1 LALQVATE
9 LLADFKDGVY
19 AVRLDGAFDAPIV
32 ISAIAQALDVKE
44 IAAQGTL
51 LVGLKEYLSDKQLLL
66 VLDNF
71 EQVLVAGTVVTEL
84 LASAAQLKVLVTSR
98 EVLHVYNEQEY
109 PVSPLGLPDLKLLH
123 SQVNLELYPAVQLFV
138 ERASLVQPG
147 FTLTEQNSPIIAEL
161 VTRLDGLPLAL
172 ELAAGRLKLFS
183 PQVLLERFTAA
194 TSSSEARLKMLSGGA
209 RDMPSRQQTMRNT
222 LEWSYNLLEPAE
234 QHMYEWLGVFMG
246 GGDLHAITA
255 VCGES
260 DQTLEHDEDTIFE
273 LIASLVNK
281 SLLRQVATPSGSDGQ
296 TEIRFKMLETL
307 REYALERLTESGQLE
322 TARQGHAAY
331 YLKIAQQ
338 AEPLLQQSEQLE
350 WLRKL
355 ELEHDNLRAVL
366 DWSLNGKSP
375 LLTRERVALGL
386 ELAKALWL
394 FWSTRGYISEGRE
407 RLTLA
412 ITQARKVGLDNTLDY
427 AKALNGVGHMIRT
440 QGENAAALSGY
451 TESLEIF
458 RRLNN
463 LPGVAASL
471 NNLGIVT
478 MNQGDYE
485 QARSYYEQSLTIRNQ
500 LGDKSGMSRCLNNLG
515 VVTTQLGD
523 YEAAKIF
530 YHQSLNLSNEL
541 GDKIM
546 SSTCLMN
553 LGEVAMY
560 EADYNT
566 AQKFVEESLAICQ
579 ELGDGNTVASCC
591 KLRAE
596 IAICQGDVEL
606 AQVYYKQASTTYQE
620 LGNKQGLAEVIESS
634 AVLSLLQDDY
644 TQVYMQLRDA
654 INMLK
659 TLGDK
664 RTLVYALEGMGA
676 LATVESAYKRAVTL
690 FSAATALRS
699 ALGVSLNSNDRPYY
713 NQYRT
718 QAQNQLSADECD
730 EAWQAGQALSL
741 EAALTYA
748 LDS

>member
-1 LALQVATE
+1 
-9 LLADFKDGVY
+9 
-19 AVRLDGAFDAPIV
+19 
-32 ISAIAQALDVKE
+32 
-44 IAAQGTL
+44 
-51 LVGLKEYLSDKQLLL
+51 
-66 VLDNF
+66 
-71 EQVLVAGTVVTEL
+71 
-84 LASAAQLKVLVTSR
+84 
-98 EVLHVYNEQEY
+98 
-109 PVSPLGLPDLKLLH
+109 
-123 SQVNLELYPAVQLFV
+123 
-138 ERASLVQPG
+138 
-147 FTLTEQNSPIIAEL
+147 
-161 VTRLDGLPLAL
+161 
-172 ELAAGRLKLFS
+172 
-183 PQVLLERFTAA
+183 
-194 TSSSEARLKMLSGGA
+194 
-209 RDMPSRQQTMRNT
+209 
-222 LEWSYNLLEPAE
+222 
-234 QHMYEWLGVFMG
+234 
-246 GGDLHAITA
+246 
-255 VCGES
+255 VCGGS

-530 YHQSLNLSNEL
+530 YHKSLDLSNEL

-620 LGNKQGLAEVIESS
+620 LGNKQGLAEVLESS
-634 AVLSLLQDDY
+634 AVLSLLRDDY

-690 FSAATALRS
+690 FSAATALRA

-718 QAQNQLSADECD
+718 QAQNQLSADECN

-741 EAALTYA
+741 ESALTYA